1 LFRLITRAGGLV
13 LLVKD
18 GLTVERVR

>member
-13 LLVKD
+13 LLVRE
-18 GLTVERVR
+18 GLTVERMK